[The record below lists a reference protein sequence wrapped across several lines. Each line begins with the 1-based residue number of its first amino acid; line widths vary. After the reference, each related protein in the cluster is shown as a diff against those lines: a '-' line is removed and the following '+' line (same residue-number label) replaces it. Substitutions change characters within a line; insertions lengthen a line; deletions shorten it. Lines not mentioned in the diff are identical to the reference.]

1 MLAVRY
7 PKKEA
12 SMPRRK
18 REEPEMI
25 TIRLYV
31 QDDPD
36 DRAIHNHWLTLAESG
51 EAQDWIKKLA
61 LADLK
66 RRGLL
71 KDTNDDP
78 TAED

>member
-1 MLAVRY
+1 VLAVSY
-7 PKKEA
+7 LKKEA

-36 DRAIHNHWLTLAESG
+36 DKAIWDYWLTLADSG
-51 EAQDWIKKLA
+51 EGA
-61 LADLK
+61 
-66 RRGLL
+66 GL
-71 KDTNDDP
+71 D
-78 TAED
+78 